1 MGMAGGLSIPR
12 AVPRETMRQ
21 EGSRL
26 GYEGDGLDDF
36 VEIVMRVDDFFVE
49 VTVKRAAD
57 EARANATR
65 AKKR

>member
-1 MGMAGGLSIPR
+1 
-12 AVPRETMRQ
+12 MRQ

>member
-21 EGSRL
+21 EGIRL
-26 GYEGDGLDDF
+26 GYEGDGLEDF